1 MTIAAPTLD
10 LSSSPAPQLA
20 IAAFNSA
27 KQEQASILQLFQPTQ
42 AGTPATVPADGSRGS
57 QVNQTA

>member
-10 LSSSPAPQLA
+10 LSSSPAAQLA
-20 IAAFNSA
+20 VAAFNSA
-27 KQEQASILQLFQPTQ
+27 KQEQQSILQLFQPAQINSTG
-42 AGTPATVPADGSRGS
+42 AAAADGSRGT